1 MRLWVET
8 KIGMVR
14 AIICHFLATA
24 SMLPI
29 EVSFERNTASGDEY
43 LSLDEEN
50 NDRPVYAKYL
60 QFSENTETAVIEVN
74 FGASDFRQ
82 LGVVNITD
90 PMDAET
96 NTATNNTSST
106 NQPIPPLVVTLAI
119 IMLSYLLIHSIMITI
134 WSLIDSK

>member
-1 MRLWVET
+1 
-8 KIGMVR
+8 
-14 AIICHFLATA
+14 
-24 SMLPI
+24 MLPI